1 MVNMSIQ
8 LWFPTSIYVKEDMF
22 SDEDN
27 HAFITEIENLKSKIS
42 IGGNNWNT
50 DVYNTCNTYDLR
62 KNKILKKLC
71 KKVEEHTNLFAKQ
84 LNSQHNYKISDCW
97 FNYYNKT
104 DFQET
109 HHHANSIFSAVYFF
123 TNPKNCGVLSFEN
136 PIEPDMLPLKNITE
150 FNNLN
155 SLACNYTPLSKTLII
170 FRSNIRHMVSRG
182 NNIEPRITA
191 AFNLQ

>member
-1 MVNMSIQ
+1 MTIQ
-8 LWFPTSIYVKEDMF
+8 LWFPTSIYVEENIV
-22 SDEDN
+22 SDEENDS
-27 HAFITEIENLKSKIS
+27 FITEIEKLKSKIS
-42 IGGNNWNT
+42 VGGSNWNT
-50 DVYNTCNTYDLR
+50 DVYNTCDTYDLR
-62 KNKILKKLC
+62 KNKILKNLC
-71 KKVEEHTNLFAKQ
+71 KKIEEHTNIFAKQ
-84 LNSQHNYKISDCW
+84 LNSQHNYKITDCW
-97 FNYYNKT
+97 FNYYNKN

-155 SLACNYTPLSKTLII
+155 SLACNYNPLPKTLII

-182 NNIEPRITA
+182 DNVDPRITA